1 MNGESEV
8 EEQIVTSREE
18 EVARP
23 SSPFEGAGSGG
34 GEGSSPKSETQ
45 PKELEQGGGGE
56 NVADPPPPTPSPA
69 VSEQHVKEPTD
80 PEEEEE

>member
-45 PKELEQGGGGE
+45 PKAQ
-56 NVADPPPPTPSPA
+56 S
-69 VSEQHVKEPTD
+69 K
-80 PEEEEE
+80 EEEAKM